1 MTCGGGKCHSV
12 YFVESTDIIDL
23 LFDDDGVQSSFDLST
38 AVVLDGGR
46 LFPKSKSI
54 AASFAA

>member
-1 MTCGGGKCHSV
+1 VGGGKCHSV

-23 LFDDDGVQSSFDLST
+23 LFDDDGVLSLFDLST
-38 AVVLDGGR
+38 AIVLDGGR

-54 AASFAA
+54 PARCV